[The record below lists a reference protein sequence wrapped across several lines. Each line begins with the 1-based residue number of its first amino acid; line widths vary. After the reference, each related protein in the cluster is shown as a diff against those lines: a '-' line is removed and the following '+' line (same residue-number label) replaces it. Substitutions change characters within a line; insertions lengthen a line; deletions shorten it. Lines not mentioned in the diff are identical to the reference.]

1 MLSFFKFL
9 NNAQKEFRKRKGRV
23 DCALALWPRFRLCWH
38 APWKRD
44 ATFSSGESEPTVP
57 LAVWRRLRSVWY
69 SAESRYSCVLWHDYF
84 VSSPFRFCTRSAGR
98 TWLKKLTRVIS
109 CRAAH
114 SILIC
119 NPDVVLSFTIGNY
132 FLSVSYSV
140 CFYVGSISFSPW
152 KFKVLDCCFCKTKA
166 RTNNNHNPWN
176 CAQGLTID
184 FPISTTGS
192 QYNVALS
199 VRRKT

>member
-1 MLSFFKFL
+1 MPKKNSENGRGGSIALLRCGRASDFVGTLHENETLRFL
-9 NNAQKEFRKRKGRV
+9 AANLNLQSRWQCGVASDQFGTRPSQDIRV
-23 DCALALWPRFRLCWH
+23 CCGTTILFLVHSVFVQE
-38 APWKRD
+38 AP
-44 ATFSSGESEPTVP
+44 
-57 LAVWRRLRSVWY
+57 AVLDS
-69 SAESRYSCVLWHDYF
+69 
-84 VSSPFRFCTRSAGR
+84 
-98 TWLKKLTRVIS
+98 KKLTRVIS

-152 KFKVLDCCFCKTKA
+152 KCKVLDCCFCKTKA